1 MLMCGCAVRCWP
13 LFSPRVHAHDSPP
26 RTPTTN
32 HHTRTKKNA
41 TQGPALAAQLEEA
54 CWFVNLLPDDAWQ
67 PWALEFFYRNGDEAK
82 RLEFLRAAEAL
93 TLYLDLVG
101 DPALKR
107 AR

>member
-1 MLMCGCAVRCWP
+1 MWLCCALLAP
-13 LFSPRVHAHDSPP
+13 LLPSRA
-26 RTPTTN
+26 RARQPTTN
-32 HHTRTKKNA
+32 NHHHHHTHQKKHNK
-41 TQGPALAAQLEEA
+41 GPALAAQLEEA

-67 PWALEFFYRNGDEAK
+67 PWALEFFYRNDDEAK